1 MARKM
6 RTKRQHREQTQDWSL
21 KMIKDVKD
29 VIARAQTSLLADALG
44 AVSLLT
50 MLVVALHLPSLI

>member
-1 MARKM
+1 
-6 RTKRQHREQTQDWSL
+6 
-21 KMIKDVKD
+21 MIKDVKD